1 MALLDDVA
9 DYLQQQAIGT
19 RGTDLFVARM
29 PDEPDAAVV
38 LIDTG
43 GGEPS
48 LVDNIDT
55 PSWQVRVRAGT
66 YPDAAAKAYAIN
78 NLLHGVAEMDLGAV
92 GATSRFHLIW
102 AIQSPVSLGQD
113 EKQRHEFS
121 QNFRAFW
128 GNPGRT

>member
-9 DYLQQQAIGT
+9 DYLQQQGIGT
-19 RGTDLFVARM
+19 RGTDLFVGRM

-48 LVDNIDT
+48 LIDNIDT
-55 PSWQVRVRAGT
+55 PSWQVRVRAAA
-66 YPDAAAKAYAIN
+66 YPDAVAKAYAIN
-78 NLLHGVAEMDLGAV
+78 DLLHGITESDLGAV
-92 GATSRFHLIW
+92 GATSHFHLVW

-113 EKQRHEFS
+113 DKQRSEFS

-128 GNPGRT
+128 GDPGRG